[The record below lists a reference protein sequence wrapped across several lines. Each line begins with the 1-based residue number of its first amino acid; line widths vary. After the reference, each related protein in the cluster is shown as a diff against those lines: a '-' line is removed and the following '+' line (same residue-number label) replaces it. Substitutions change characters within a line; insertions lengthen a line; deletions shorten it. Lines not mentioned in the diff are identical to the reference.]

1 MSLFFR
7 FTPMFR
13 FVLSFSICLLLLGA
27 TLASAQETNTVEKDS
42 IPKKVSPF
50 VSGYYP
56 LGFFDFDL
64 RYLIKYNNYEAF
76 RLGIGG
82 ITNERLSERF
92 KIGGYVAY
100 GFKDDAYKYGL
111 GGNYLLSEKSNTWL
125 SLYYTKDIKEIG
137 TFEYLTKS
145 RVYSVFEPR
154 LINITQF
161 YGYRSWKVSAET
173 DPSEKLSATFQ
184 IAHSNIDQIE
194 DYQFLND
201 GVLLRDYKIA
211 EAIIAVQYA
220 PKTLSIISEDGV
232 EEYYD
237 GLPKISAQIN
247 QAFSGIAESNFNYT
261 KAGLK
266 FDYLVKR
273 TDLSSSHFVLEGA
286 MAFGDVPLTHLYHAY
301 PNSPTKDEILQRFS
315 VAGTQSFETM
325 FFGEFF
331 SSELV
336 TFRAKHSLR
345 RFKLSEKWKPEL
357 VFITRHALGNLDNR
371 EVHIGLPF
379 NTLEELY
386 SESGFELNKLLFGF
400 GLSFAYRYG
409 FYHLPKFEDNISF
422 KFTFNLKI

>member
-1 MSLFFR
+1 VSLFFR
-7 FTPMFR
+7 FMPMFR
-13 FVLSFSICLLLLGA
+13 FALSFCICLLLLGSTIA
-27 TLASAQETNTVEKDS
+27 GAQETISIEKDS
-42 IPKKVSPF
+42 IPKKISPF

-76 RLGIGG
+76 RFGIGG
-82 ITNERLSERF
+82 ITNERLSDRF

-100 GFKDDAYKYGL
+100 GTKDDEYKYSL
-111 GGNYLLSEKSNTWL
+111 GGNYRLSEKNNTWI
-125 SLYYTKDIKEIG
+125 SVYYTKDIKEIG
-137 TFEYLTKS
+137 TFEYITKN

-161 YGYRSWKVSAET
+161 YGYRSWQTSLAT
-173 DPSEKLSATFQ
+173 DPSDKISAKFQ
-184 IAHSNIDQIE
+184 IRHSNIDQIE

-201 GVLLRDYKIA
+201 GVFFRDYEIA
-211 EAIIAVQYA
+211 EAIISVRYT
-220 PKTLSIISEDGV
+220 PKTLSIVTEDG
-232 EEYYD
+232 EEEFYD
-237 GLPKISAQIN
+237 GFPKISAQID
-247 QAFSGIAESNFNYT
+247 QAVSGIADSDFNYT

-266 FDYLVKR
+266 LDYLVKR
-273 TDLSSSHFVLEGA
+273 KDLSSSHFVLEGA

-325 FFGEFF
+325 YFGEFF
-331 SSELV
+331 SNELV

-357 VFITRHALGNLDNR
+357 VFITRHALGSLDNR
-371 EVHIGLPF
+371 EAHIGLPF

-386 SESGFELNKLLFGF
+386 SESGLELNKLIFGF

-409 FYHLPKFEDNISF
+409 FYHLPQFEDNISF